1 MDKEDL
7 ETIHASEIGK
17 FDFCPFGWYIEKK
30 GLVDGIKEQNHRA
43 ILRGFEEHK
52 RFAVEIEKCGTHSV
66 VSTFLF
72 IALILAFLY
81 VALLLLI

>member
-1 MDKEDL
+1 MEKRDL
-7 ETIHASEIGK
+7 EIIHSSEIGK
-17 FDFCPFGWYIEKK
+17 FEFCPFGWYIEKK
-30 GLVDGIKEQNHRA
+30 GLIDGIKERDA

-52 RFAVEIEKCGTHSV
+52 RFAAEIEKYGKRSA